1 MHNVHYQLS
10 LMNQARQ
17 AIKEDRY
24 PYFLRQF
31 FRTLYND
38 QPELY
43 PKWAV
48 DALRTVGVDLIN
60 GSEGDQM
67 N

>member
-1 MHNVHYQLS
+1 MS
-10 LMNQARQ
+10 RARK

-24 PYFLRQF
+24 PELLHEF
-31 FRTLYND
+31 FFTLYEG
-38 QPELY
+38 QKERY

-48 DALRTVGVDLIN
+48 DALKTVGVDLM
-60 GSEGDQM
+60 EGGIQVQA

>member
-10 LMNQARQ
+10 LMGQARL

-24 PYFLRQF
+24 PNFLHQF
-31 FRTLYND
+31 FNTLYNG

-60 GSEGDQM
+60 GSEGVQ
-67 N
+67 